1 MSKTVIA
8 VNGSPRKTWN
18 TATLLAAA
26 LEGAAAQGAA
36 TELVHLYDLDYKG
49 CRSCFACKLKGGPG
63 YGRCAV
69 RDGLAPLLEKI
80 ASADA
85 LILGSPVYFGS
96 VTGEMRSFLE
106 RLLFPYLMY
115 VAGDKRTLFPRS
127 LPTAFI
133 YTMNVDEA
141 HLKEMGWDKHL
152 ANNARV
158 LAMIF
163 DAHEALF
170 AYDTL
175 QFDDYSRYHAPMF
188 DPAAKARSRAE
199 AFPRD
204 CADAYNLGARLA
216 AGEDAS

>member
-1 MSKTVIA
+1 MSKTIIA
-8 VNGSPRKTWN
+8 VNGSPRKAWN
-18 TATLLAAA
+18 TAALLAKA

-36 TELVHLYDLDYKG
+36 TELVHLYDLDYRG
-49 CRSCFACKLKGGPG
+49 CVSCFACKLKGGPG

-80 ASADA
+80 AAADA

-106 RLLFPYLMY
+106 RLLFPYLRY
-115 VAGDKRTLFPRS
+115 VAGDQRTLFPRV

-141 HLKEMGWDKHL
+141 RLKEFAWDKHL

-158 LAMIF
+158 LGMIF
-163 DAHEALF
+163 GAHQDLF

-175 QFDDYSRYHAPMF
+175 QFDDYGRYDAPMF
-188 DPAAKARSRAE
+188 DPAAKAKSRAE
-199 AFPRD
+199 NFPRD
-204 CADAYNLGARLA
+204 LGRAFDLGARLA
-216 AGEDAS
+216 AGRDA

>member
-18 TATLLAAA
+18 TATLLAKA

-36 TELVHLYDLDYKG
+36 AELVHLYDLDYKG

-63 YGRCAV
+63 YGRCTV

-80 ASADA
+80 AAADA

-96 VTGEMRSFLE
+96 VAGEMRSFLE

-115 VAGDKRTLFPRS
+115 VAGDKRTLFGRV

-133 YTMNVDEA
+133 YTMNVDESRF
-141 HLKEMGWDKHL
+141 KEMGWDKHL

-158 LAMIF
+158 LAMVF
-163 DAHEALF
+163 GGESDALF

-175 QFDDYSRYHAPMF
+175 QFDDYSRYVAPMF
-188 DPAAKARSRAE
+188 DPAAKAKSRAQ

-204 CADAYNLGARLA
+204 LERAFALGARL
-216 AGEDAS
+216 GRDA

>member
-1 MSKTVIA
+1 MKTVIA

-18 TATLLAAA
+18 TATLLAEA

-63 YGRCAV
+63 HGRCAV
-69 RDGLAPLLEKI
+69 RDGLAPLLDKI
-80 ASADA
+80 AAADA

-96 VTGEMRSFLE
+96 VSGEMRSFLE
-106 RLLFPYLMY
+106 RLLFPYLKY
-115 VAGDKRTLFPRS
+115 AAGDKRTLFPRV

-141 HLKEMGWDKHL
+141 RLREFGWDKHL
-152 ANNARV
+152 ANNTRV
-158 LAMIF
+158 LTMIF
-163 DAHEALF
+163 GAHEALF

-175 QFDDYSRYHAPMF
+175 QFDDYSRYDAPMF

-204 CADAYNLGARLA
+204 RERARELGARLA
-216 AGEDAS
+216 GRDA

>member
-8 VNGSPRKTWN
+8 VNGSPRKNWN
-18 TATLLAAA
+18 TATLLAKA
-26 LEGAAAQGAA
+26 LEGAASRGAA

-49 CRSCFACKLKGGPG
+49 CVSCFACKLKNGPG
-63 YGRCAV
+63 PGRCAV

-80 ASADA
+80 AHADA

-96 VTGEMRSFLE
+96 VTGEMRSLLE
-106 RLLFPYLMY
+106 RLLFPYLKY
-115 VAGDKRTLFPRS
+115 VAGDKRSLFPRV

-141 HLKEMGWDKHL
+141 RLKEFGWDKHL
-152 ANNARV
+152 ANNTRV
-158 LAMIF
+158 LSMIF
-163 DAHEALF
+163 GAHEALF

-175 QFDDYSRYHAPMF
+175 QFDDYSRYDAPMF

-199 AFPRD
+199 DFPRD
-204 CADAYNLGARLA
+204 LGRAFELGARLA
-216 AGEDAS
+216 AGRDE

>member
-18 TATLLAAA
+18 TATLLAKA

-49 CRSCFACKLKGGPG
+49 CRSCFACKLKDGAG
-63 YGRCAV
+63 YGRCTV

-80 ASADA
+80 AAADA

-96 VTGEMRSFLE
+96 VSGEMRSLLE
-106 RLLFPYLMY
+106 RLLFPYLKY
-115 VAGDKRTLFPRS
+115 AAGDNRTLFPRV

-141 HLKEMGWDKHL
+141 RLKEFGWDKHL

-163 DAHEALF
+163 GAHEALF

-175 QFDDYSRYHAPMF
+175 QFDDYSRYDAPMF

-204 CADAYNLGARLA
+204 LGRAFGLGARLA
-216 AGEDAS
+216 GRDA

>member
-18 TATLLAAA
+18 TATMLAKA
-26 LEGAAAQGAA
+26 LEGAASRGAA

-49 CRSCFACKLKGGPG
+49 CVSCFACKLKGGPG
-63 YGRCAV
+63 QGRCAV

-80 ASADA
+80 AAAAA

-96 VTGEMRSFLE
+96 VTGEMRSLLE
-106 RLLFPYLMY
+106 RLLFPYLKY
-115 VAGDKRTLFPRS
+115 AAGDKRTLFPRV

-141 HLKEMGWDKHL
+141 RLKEFGWDKHL

-158 LAMIF
+158 LSMVF
-163 DAHEALF
+163 GGPSEALF

-175 QFDDYSRYHAPMF
+175 QFDDYSRYDAPMF
-188 DPAAKARSRAE
+188 DPAAKARSRRE
-199 AFPRD
+199 DFPRD
-204 CADAYNLGARLA
+204 LERAFDLGARLA
-216 AGEDAS
+216 AGRDA

>member
-18 TATLLAAA
+18 TATLLARA

-49 CRSCFACKLKGGPG
+49 CVSCFACKLKGGSSG
-63 YGRCAV
+63 GRCAV

-80 ASADA
+80 AAADA

-96 VTGEMRSFLE
+96 VTGEMRSLLE
-106 RLLFPYLMY
+106 RLLFPYLKY
-115 VAGDKRTLFPRS
+115 AAGDSRSLFPRV

-141 HLKEMGWDKHL
+141 RLKEFGWDKHL

-163 DAHEALF
+163 GAHEDLF

-175 QFDDYSRYHAPMF
+175 QFDDYGRYDAPMF
-188 DPAAKARSRAE
+188 DPAAKARSRRE
-199 AFPRD
+199 NFPRD
-204 CADAYNLGARLA
+204 LESAFELGARLA
-216 AGEDAS
+216 VGRHA